1 MKSRRL
7 TRTVLQ
13 LKVLVSTLA
22 LVIVCRG
29 EEQTGKPKSDDH
41 VELLGERL
49 KEIQQLRDVPSTQ
62 LIPVMRSFTAAL
74 GVSCAFCH
82 TLKADGSIDAAAPD
96 KEEQKT
102 AREMIK
108 MVREIN
114 QRDFGG
120 QTQVGCFTCHAG
132 HPQPQRF
139 PPLPVNRVLFQASP
153 APTPPAPLAA
163 TLINNYIAA
172 IGGEAVLAKIT
183 TCVMKAQ
190 YTAANGISGAYESEA
205 IAPGRAHD
213 LITTSRG
220 RRERIADGDKGWE
233 SSPYGMR
240 LLPQQQASD
249 IVISQ
254 PLLLAKQ
261 LKDGYSRYDAS
272 SRSNID
278 DRDVF
283 VLSAIRRDGRR
294 ERLYFDAAS
303 GLLVRRITSTPTPAG
318 LLPEQVDFS
327 DYRGVDGIKLPFSI
341 RVSTA
346 DSDNPSSTRTVS
358 EVKVNV
364 PIDPS
369 RFEKPEGAK

>member
-1 MKSRRL
+1 VKSRRV
-7 TRTVLQ
+7 TRTVVQPTAL
-13 LKVLVSTLA
+13 VLTLA
-22 LVIVCRG
+22 LVIICRG
-29 EEQTGKPKSDDH
+29 EKQTGKPKDDDR

-82 TLKADGSIDAAAPD
+82 TLKADGSIDPAAPD

-102 AREMIK
+102 ARVMIK

-132 HPQPQRF
+132 HAQPQRF
-139 PPLPVNRVLFQASP
+139 PPLPVDRVALQASP
-153 APTPPAPLAA
+153 APTPAAPPAA
-163 TLINNYIAA
+163 TLIDNYIAA
-172 IGGEAVLAKIT
+172 MGGEAALAKVT
-183 TCVMKAQ
+183 SCMMRAQ
-190 YTAANGISGAYESEA
+190 YTAANGLNGTYESEA
-205 IAPGRAHD
+205 VAPQRAHD
-213 LITTSRG
+213 VITTSRG
-220 RRERIADGDKGWE
+220 GRERIADRDKGWE

-240 LLPQQQASD
+240 FLPPQQAID
-249 IVISQ
+249 VEISQ

-272 SRSNID
+272 SKSKID

-294 ERLYFDAAS
+294 ERLYFATTN
-303 GLLVRRITSTPTPAG
+303 GLLVRRVTSTPTPAG

-327 DYRGVDGIKLPFSI
+327 DYREVDGLKFPFSI
-341 RVSTA
+341 RVATA
-346 DSDNPSSTRTVS
+346 DSENPSSTRTVN
-358 EVKVNV
+358 ELKVNV

-369 RFEKPEGAK
+369 RFEKPKS